1 MDNMKIKIGVTVL
14 LMLIAGAFVWQ
25 IAKSCNI
32 VQRIGNKLELPAE
45 PVYYNTVNEIPLPKG
60 FERIAVEHGSFAAF
74 LRNLPIKKGAEK
86 VYLYDGQEKRNQNAH
101 WAIIDMDTGDKDLQQ
116 CADVTMRLWGEYLFK
131 QKRLNDIKFNFLSDG
146 KPRYFKDYAK
156 GDYSYP
162 TFRKYMEWI
171 FTYANTASLYHEL
184 KTVELK
190 DLQPGDLFIFKGVP
204 VGHAV
209 IVVDMAIKTETGEK
223 MFLLVQGWMPA
234 QDMHILKNPNDSEL
248 SPWYSTNFGHTLVT
262 PEFTF
267 SETNAYKIK
276 RYGK

>member
-1 MDNMKIKIGVTVL
+1 MKLKIAIICSIIITAGVYFWLKARNFDQIKIAVSRLEGP
-14 LMLIAGAFVWQ
+14 
-25 IAKSCNI
+25 AK
-32 VQRIGNKLELPAE
+32 
-45 PVYYNTVNEIPLPKG
+45 PVYYNDISEIPLPEG
-60 FERIAVEHGSFAAF
+60 YVRTPAEPNSFGYF
-74 LRNLPIKKGAEK
+74 LRHLPIKKGADK
-86 VYLYDGQEKRNQNAH
+86 VYLYNGGEKRNQNAH
-101 WAIIDMDTGDKDLQQ
+101 WAVIDIDTGDKDLQQ

-131 QKRLNDIKFNFLSDG
+131 QKRYSDIKFNFLSDG

-156 GDYSYP
+156 GEYTYP
-162 TFRKYMEWI
+162 TFRKYMDWI

-209 IVVDMAIKTETGEK
+209 IVVDMAVNPKTNEK

-234 QDMHILKNPNDSEL
+234 QDMHVLKNPNDSGL
-248 SPWYSTNFGHTLVT
+248 SPWYSTNFGNILVT

-276 RYGK
+276 RYGN

>member
-1 MDNMKIKIGVTVL
+1 MKAKIGAILIIIIIGGALFWKMAANKGIVIHAQNL
-14 LMLIAGAFVWQ
+14 LETP
-25 IAKSCNI
+25 AK
-32 VQRIGNKLELPAE
+32 
-45 PVYYNTVNEIPLPKG
+45 PVYYNNVGEIPLPDGYK
-60 FERIAVEHGSFAAF
+60 RTPVEQGSFAAY

-86 VYLYDGQEKRNQNAH
+86 VYLYNGQEKRNQNAH

-131 QKRLNDIKFNFLSDG
+131 QKRYNDIKFNFLSDG

-209 IVVDMAIKTETGEK
+209 IVVDMAVKPETGEK
-223 MFLLVQGWMPA
+223 MFVLVQGWMPA
-234 QDMHILKNPNDSEL
+234 QDMHILKNPNDSDL
-248 SPWYSTNFGHTLVT
+248 SPWYSTNFGNTLVT

-276 RYGK
+276 RYAIK